1 MLKISDLTKTFGAFR
16 ALNVGQIDIPTGQ
29 VTGIVGP
36 NGAGKTTLFN
46 TIGGAFRPDSG
57 QVTLDGADI
66 TGLPPHK
73 LAEQGLVRTF
83 QISRDLGALTIL
95 ENLLLARPGQLGES
109 IAASLFSRA
118 RIRAEEEKAIEQA
131 RALLERVDLWRLADQ
146 SAANLSGGQKKLLEV
161 LRAMM
166 LSPKVILLD
175 EPAAGVA
182 PTMEGVLADFILS
195 LKAEGVTFA
204 IVEHDMEMIERL
216 CDSVYVMTEGREMM
230 HGSFA
235 QVTTDPRVLEA
246 YLGSMV

>member
-1 MLKISDLTKTFGAFR
+1 MLKISSLTKTFGAFR
-16 ALNVGQIDIPTGQ
+16 ALNIGQINIPKGQ

-46 TIGGAFRPDSG
+46 TVGGAFRPDGGS
-57 QVTLDGADI
+57 VTLDGVDI
-66 TGLPPHK
+66 TGLAPHK
-73 LAEQGLVRTF
+73 LAYQGLVRTF

-95 ENLLLARPGQLGES
+95 ENLLLARPNQSGEG
-109 IAASLFSRA
+109 IAAALFSRS
-118 RIRAEEEKAIEQA
+118 RIRAEEEKAIEHA
-131 RALLERVDLWRLADQ
+131 RALLRRVDLWRLADQ

-182 PTMEGVLADFILS
+182 PTMEGVLVDFILS

-216 CDSVYVMTEGREMM
+216 CDSVYVMTEGHEMM
-230 HGSFA
+230 HGSFHE
-235 QVTTDPRVLEA
+235 VTTDPRVLEA